1 MIINAKDK
9 PLTYTGLPQVGEVLP
24 SWFQPLTFDVITKT
38 VVNYEVAETKITIST
53 QGVRQPMSSQQLQI
67 KPEGQRA
74 WKWETIHCL
83 PDVRLKVDD
92 IIIFDGVKY
101 RVMERWNWAEYG
113 YVQYE
118 ICQSYENTGNIP
130 DSDS

>member
-1 MIINAKDK
+1 MITNAKNK

-24 SWFQPLTFDVITKT
+24 SWFQPLTFDLVTK
-38 VVNYEVAETKITIST
+38 VVVDYEVQEGIQTITT
-53 QGVRQPMSSQQLQI
+53 QGVRQPMSAQQLAI
-67 KPEGQRA
+67 RPEGQRA

-83 PDVRLKVDD
+83 PDVKLKVDD

-113 YVQYE
+113 YLEYH
-118 ICQSYENTGNIP
+118 ICQAYENSGEE
-130 DSDS
+130 S

>member
-9 PLTYTGLPQVGEVLP
+9 GLNYSGLPQVGNVLP
-24 SWFQPLTFDVITKT
+24 SWFQTLTFDVLSKS
-38 VVNYEVAETKITIST
+38 VVDYEIQEVATTITT
-53 QGVRQPMSSQQLQI
+53 QGVRQPMTAQQLAI

-83 PDVRLKVDD
+83 PDVVLKIDD
-92 IIIFDGVKY
+92 IVIFEDIKY
-101 RVMERWNWAEYG
+101 RVMQKWDWKEYG

-118 ICQSYENTGNIP
+118 ICEAYQSREPIEG
-130 DSDS
+130 